1 MMGYKLLTSDLKWCF
16 VNTMAT
22 MTETI
27 RTKLAQGLQPSRLD
41 IVNESALHAGHAGDD
56 GSGES
61 HFRVL
66 IVSSFFEGIS
76 RVERQRMVHA
86 MLKEEIA
93 HRLHAISIKAVTDEE
108 YTRM

>member
-1 MMGYKLLTSDLKWCF
+1 
-16 VNTMAT
+16 MAT

-27 RTKLAQGLQPSRLD
+27 RNKLAQGLQTSRLE

-66 IVSSFFEGIS
+66 IVSSSFEGIS

-86 MLKEEIA
+86 MLKDEIA
-93 HRLHAISIKAVTDEE
+93 NRIHAISIKALTEQE
-108 YTRM
+108 YERM

>member
-1 MMGYKLLTSDLKWCF
+1 MGYKLLTSQLKWCL

-27 RTKLAQGLQPSRLD
+27 RGKLAQGLQTSRLD

-66 IVSSFFEGIS
+66 IVSSSFEGVS
-76 RVERQRMVHA
+76 RIERQRMVYA
-86 MLKEEIA
+86 MLKDEIA
-93 HRLHAISIKAVTDEE
+93 HRIHAISIKALTDEE
-108 YTRM
+108 YSRM